1 MNRFALLRSR
11 SVDIAVIAA
20 AMLIRSVAWN
30 RLHGPIMAGDGSF
43 YLQLGA
49 EIGRG
54 RLSGLAEWP
63 FHALYAFTLAP
74 AYLLALPVA
83 TYIAVLHILLSTV
96 TVLILM
102 RTAEALSSSR
112 YAILVGAAAAVNP
125 FFLQWLPYVL
135 TETFFFC
142 VFAAYAYTVI
152 LLLKQP
158 SWIRAGTYA
167 VAAVAAVL
175 SRPVALPVAAVTTCM
190 IILVWVDRAIA
201 RPALDRRFAILT
213 GVALALLIAGA
224 GLFALARPR
233 LMTLP
238 TVVQGLWASTVLRVG
253 NMDDVRAF
261 GARDEQVDSMFAG
274 RLTERD
280 RYKIA
285 EALAYIRT
293 NPRQYLAQAAVKV
306 VSFFFPWVFAANA
319 WSPAHRAIDAVFSIF
334 LVAGALL
341 ALGSEKIARL
351 HTVMLLTMAL
361 TLALLS
367 AFSLMD
373 PDGRYR
379 VPAEVLL
386 LPLAPAGW
394 ILASSRL
401 VGRRGS
407 RVGHSPVRA

>member
-1 MNRFALLRSR
+1 MIGRSSVGSR
-11 SVDIAVIAA
+11 SIQVAVIA
-20 AMLIRSVAWN
+20 VALLVRGFAWR

-54 RLSGLAEWP
+54 DMSGLAEWP

-74 AYLLALPVA
+74 AYVLALPVS

-102 RTAEALSSSR
+102 GTAAALSSSR
-112 YAILVGAAAAVNP
+112 YAILVGAAATVNP

-142 VFAAYAYTVI
+142 VFAGYAYAAV
-152 LLLKQP
+152 LLLKRP
-158 SWIRAGTYA
+158 SWIRAWSYT
-167 VAAVAAVL
+167 AAAAAAVL
-175 SRPVALPVAAVTTCM
+175 SRPVALPVAAVTTCI
-190 IILVWVDRAIA
+190 IILVAVDRAVPQRA
-201 RPALDRRFAILT
+201 RNGRFAILI
-213 GVALALLIAGA
+213 GVALALLIAGG
-224 GLFALARPR
+224 GLFAAARPR

-261 GARDEQVDSMFAG
+261 GARDEQVDAMFAG
-274 RLTERD
+274 RLGERD

-285 EALAYIRT
+285 EALAYIRM
-293 NPRQYLAQAAVKV
+293 NPGKYLMQAAVKV
-306 VSFFFPWVFAANA
+306 VSFFFPWIFAAAA
-319 WSPAHRAIDAVFSIF
+319 WSPAHRAVDAVFSIF
-334 LVAGALL
+334 LVVGALL
-341 ALGSEKIARL
+341 ALGSDRIARL
-351 HTVMLLTMAL
+351 HTVTLLTMAL

-379 VPAEVLL
+379 VPAEILL

-394 ILASSRL
+394 IRAVA
-401 VGRRGS
+401 VGGGRPLRM
-407 RVGHSPVRA
+407 GHTPDRP